1 MECVSLSLTAGSELK
16 PNGLSLLY
24 LEAINLSWDNL
35 NLRHSRSVLA
45 GI

>member
-1 MECVSLSLTAGSELK
+1 LFDSNKKARKERAF
-16 PNGLSLLY
+16 LLA
-24 LEAINLSWDNL
+24 LEKLATNLRWDNL